1 VFVFGFVDTSVCRR
15 LAITV
20 NGNVGLRGWDEDGG
34 VIGRDYLSISVFSFC
49 CGGGG
54 MGNGVRSRREG
65 YGIDAIHEGSDGV

>member
-1 VFVFGFVDTSVCRR
+1 MFVFGFVDTSVCRR

-49 CGGGG
+49 CGGGDG
-54 MGNGVRSRREG
+54 QWCSITTRGIRDRR
-65 YGIDAIHEGSDGV
+65 DT